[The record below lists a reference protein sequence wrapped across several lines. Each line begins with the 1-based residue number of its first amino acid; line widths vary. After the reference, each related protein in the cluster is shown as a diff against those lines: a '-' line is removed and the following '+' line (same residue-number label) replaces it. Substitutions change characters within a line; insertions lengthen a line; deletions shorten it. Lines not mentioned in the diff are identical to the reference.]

1 MDLTFQIPMQYCPS
15 QHRTLL
21 PSQALAS
28 PWSKL
33 YSPHWSPPEPP
44 LRCQDWNLSAGSD
57 LGHWKQS
64 PCLCPHSL
72 RSLFLAAWWP
82 IFWESWFHIFGLNFQ
97 LLNINIKAN
106 LVSVTPFWPKMGI
119 SVYTWKKKSY
129 LAGSDLHCLRWDL
142 SLRCVDSLIVAQG
155 LRCSRHEGP

>member
-97 LLNINIKAN
+97 LLNINIKVN

-119 SVYTWKKKSY
+119 SVYTWKKKVIWLVRIFIAS
-129 LAGSDLHCLRWDL
+129 GG
-142 SLRCVDSLIVAQG
+142 IFP
-155 LRCSRHEGP
+155 CSAWTLYCYHISG